1 MTTAAG
7 ALTCA
12 YIGLG
17 ANLGDPLQALRDA
30 LEALRGLPQTRID
43 AISSFYLSAPVDAGG
58 EDYVNAAA
66 RVQTSLPPHELLA
79 GLQAIE
85 GRFGRERPFRNAPRT
100 LDLDLLLYGE
110 QTIHDAV
117 LEVPHP
123 RMMARAFVL
132 LPLLELDANIRVPGR
147 GSASNFLPAVRD
159 QQIRRLDEN
168 GQSA

>member
-1 MTTAAG
+1 MTADAG
-7 ALTCA
+7 AAVCA

-17 ANLGDPLQALRDA
+17 ANLGDPLQAIRDA
-30 LEALRGLPQTRID
+30 LDALDELPQTRID

-58 EDYVNAAA
+58 DDYVNAVA
-66 RVQTSLPPHELLA
+66 RLQTSLSAHALLD

-85 GRFGRERPFRNAPRT
+85 RRFGRERPFRNAPRT

-110 QTIHDAV
+110 QTIHDHA

-132 LPLLELDANIRVPGR
+132 LPLLELDAGIRVPGQ
-147 GSASNFLPAVRD
+147 GPASDLLPAVRD
-159 QQIRRLDEN
+159 QQIRRAGESRHE
-168 GQSA
+168 G